1 MRLKAPIGIM
11 HIGLWSWLQLLQV
24 FGLVAQSE
32 QILILYF
39 LNVSILLHEEL
50 VLFVQAVLFEVD
62 GF

>member
-1 MRLKAPIGIM
+1 M
-11 HIGLWSWLQLLQV
+11 HIGLWSWLQLIQV

-32 QILILYF
+32 QIFFLHF

-50 VLFVQAVLFEVD
+50 VLFVQAVLFEVN